1 MIRRLLLI
9 VGGLAFIALLGA
21 GIYYSVSYA
30 YGAFGDYYYVTANL
44 DRSGQQLKINADVRV
59 RGVKVGKV
67 SGIELVD
74 RRAQLT
80 LEIEDD
86 YQIPQSAEAVI
97 SLKTPLGAKYVDL
110 QFDPSDSGP
119 HLADGDVLEKAR
131 VGPELEDLLDDGV
144 SVLDAINP
152 DDAATL
158 ISELASAA
166 RGHGVDVAR
175 GFDANSSLSGLFAET
190 LDPQIESLK
199 DFNTIFGALKKHGV
213 DLNQLA
219 AAINEGAPVY
229 ASEKAQQQLDRAL
242 ATLVPF
248 ADDLSDLL
256 ILNRSDWDRMF
267 DTQDVLLGTL
277 EDHKEGVRDL
287 VHGLYRYVYKLG
299 QPIDKFFQV
308 NDGSAGAGFS
318 AFSGGNAQ
326 GEEEKQ
332 ICAAFPAEVRDL
344 IPTCQ
349 EAFRQ

>member
-9 VGGLAFIALLGA
+9 VGGLAFIAAVGA

-30 YGAFGDYYYVTANL
+30 YGAFGDYYYVTADL
-44 DRSGQQLKINADVRV
+44 ERSGQQLKINADVRV

-67 SGIELVD
+67 SAIELVD
-74 RRAQLT
+74 RHARLT

-86 YQIPQSAEAVI
+86 YQIPQAADAVV

-110 QFDPSDSGP
+110 QFDPSTDGP
-119 HLADGDVLEKAR
+119 YLADGDAVANAR

-166 RGHGVDVAR
+166 RGHGVDIDR
-175 GFDANSSLSGLFAET
+175 GFGANAELSDLFAET
-190 LDPQIESLK
+190 LDPQIESLT
-199 DFNTIFGALKKHGV
+199 DFNTIFGELKKHGV
-213 DLNQLA
+213 DFNDLA
-219 AAINEGAPVY
+219 DAINEGAPVY
-229 ASEKAQQQLDRAL
+229 ASAKAQRDLDRAL
-242 ATLVPF
+242 KSLVPF

-256 ILNRSDWDRMF
+256 ILNRADWDRMF
-267 DTQDVLLGTL
+267 DTQDIVLGTL
-277 EDHKEGVRDL
+277 EDHPGGLRDL

-299 QPIDKFFQV
+299 QPIDKYFQV
-308 NDGSAGAGFS
+308 GDGSAGAGFT

-326 GEEEKQ
+326 AEDEKQ
-332 ICAAFPAEVRDL
+332 ICTAFPPEVRDL
-344 IPTCQ
+344 IPACQ
-349 EAFRQ
+349 ASFRQ